1 MIDIKDISGSIR
13 FSTIVNEGSKRKF
26 LLMKED
32 YVTVKFNL
40 DEPIF
45 FKLGDY
51 IDDGHL
57 GVFEIC
63 DIQKPAY
70 NAITASYDYELRL
83 DAYYWKWKN
92 KIFKYT
98 PETAGQEASWNLTAP
113 LDVQVGI
120 VLRNLKALGYT
131 YKGQDF
137 VFSIDST
144 VENKAQLMSYDNINI
159 LDACFEMAK
168 KWDCECWVTENI
180 IHFGRCEFGTAV
192 DFEIAKNVVEMTRS
206 ESQSTYATRIY
217 AFGSTR
223 NIPTNYRP
231 IDETVVV
238 NGVVQK
244 RLMLPEGIPYID
256 AYPNMTTEEAIEQVV
271 IFDEVYPRRVGTMSD
286 ITTKEYTETIENAD
300 GTITEKKW
308 NAYRF
313 KDTGITFSK
322 DYVLPSEELKITFQ
336 SGKLNGMMFAV
347 TFDPD
352 GKDEQLWEIVRNE
365 DYGRPLPDGVLVPE
379 NGGTYVLSG
388 WDSTKITELGLV
400 SSAEQ
405 ELKAETEK
413 YVAKS
418 KIDPNTYNCKMMSDD
433 AYREDSIHN
442 LYGIGQKVNLISKAY
457 FENGRQSRI
466 IGFEFNLDYPFDSPV
481 YTVGETAAYSRI
493 SELEE
498 KIENI
503 TLAGQTYTGGGGS
516 GVYLIRRNDSTP
528 ATDSNAFSALRSLET
543 FLRKDQTDFTNYL
556 LKLLAGLEVGKYS
569 PGFLGTGA
577 SIDEKG
583 YAEMTGLTLREFLEA
598 PEYRFNRID
607 VVSGELWNARAFGL
621 IESVDTVS
629 QIVTLKLEENELSG
643 IHLND
648 FCRGIFHNLNSTSET
663 IDSCGFKTLA
673 GFSTSYFTP
682 VELLDDGKR
691 FRYVLKSGTTVHPC
705 KAMKFAVYGNPKDK
719 SRQASAYST
728 RTYKR
733 YLTGVNTWEIDP
745 ERNIAM
751 QFGDCSGLSI
761 SGEDLSGYSAYLNNV
776 YITGIIKW
784 LEDHKEEFKGKDGKD
799 GYSVSLSSYDAVI
812 AVNSDGEIDNSI
824 YEIVNIVSGKEKV
837 ISGGMGI
844 VTTKYKVQTSI
855 QAIHGNT
862 VLQYSETIGTG
873 KYVAGIIPKGCEY
886 ALSDGV
892 ITITKITED
901 KATLDIEINC
911 EGMAS
916 FTKTFTLT
924 RVYGE
929 RGFTGADGKDI
940 EFIFLRSATDT
951 VPAPVSE
958 DRDDFVPPGWTDNP
972 LGVTS
977 TYIYELVSRRVK
989 ANGVWSA
996 FSTPAPWS
1004 RYAQDGVSPYY
1015 INLTNDSATVP
1026 ADNNGRVTDYSL
1038 AHTKVQLY
1046 VGQTLTESAFEI
1058 SEVTQGVTFVLSGDE
1073 LRVTGIPTTTDS
1085 VRLLVC
1091 AKVNDAVVASITFT
1105 VSKARAGA
1113 DGQPVTIHYLQLPL
1127 DVIRRSQDGS
1137 VDVSRIHIKALQKTG
1152 NLLPEDSVGTSV
1164 RFKRS
1169 DDSMWTTGNAVT
1181 ITVNTAYVDI
1191 ELLDLASGTLLDS
1204 ERIPVVEDGAD
1215 GNDGP
1220 GYEII
1225 FCQQKENITPGTPDS
1240 RNQDKYVPDGWTDDQ
1255 QGTSAL
1261 WPYEFSSSRR
1271 KTDGSWGAFS
1281 IPKLWANYS
1290 YDGDDAY
1297 SVSLS
1302 SYDAVV
1308 AVNGD
1313 GELDTSLYD
1322 MTNVVSGEEKVYTSD
1337 KRVVTGRYQ
1346 VQTEIFAFHG
1356 ADRLEYSD
1364 TAMTGKYSVS
1374 ITASSCEYTIANGV
1388 ITVTKISADKA
1399 TLDIVVNCEG
1409 KITVPQTFN
1418 VTRIRNGADANLL
1431 PWIEEWN
1438 SNKTEIAGE
1447 YVVSPKMFSG
1457 IRDEVTGK
1465 LTGVAFGRD
1474 CITIDGVK
1482 HTGIFGIVD
1491 NEIVF
1496 TLDPLSRKYIFKGRV
1511 EADNGT
1517 IAGLNIEGTGLTNK
1531 GFNNDAYIVFRNDLV
1546 KTFAGIGSNLLPA
1559 TMGGVSTVARFEN
1572 NRVGKDQMD
1581 PENIAI
1587 VAGASGSNSD
1597 NIALMVV
1604 SGRMDVPG
1612 LLRGMRVEVVDNN
1625 ITVPYKYGKWDGTGY
1640 SISYKDGSFTVQ
1652 HNLGHTR
1659 YYVTGSVCST
1669 NYAKRFA
1676 SFHSFTAD
1684 SFKVSIFD
1692 TSGNV
1697 EQGPGFSFSM
1707 CGDNR

>member
-1 MIDIKDISGSIR
+1 MELKIYSQNGTLKMTVSPSDS
-13 FSTIVNEGSKRKF
+13 STHVHELMGENVVNASFTSPEYVSLDVNDYLELEGSPYKLHTAYEPRQKSTQEYTYNIKFYGPESEVKRALMLYLTDGELEPKF
-26 LLMKED
+26 SYEGSPRDHVQKVVDSLNYMEGGNRWVTGTVIDAPNLSLD
-32 YVTVKFNL
+32 YNNMFCDQALTEL
-40 DEPIF
+40 AG
-45 FKLGDY
+45 KL
-51 IDDGHL
+51 
-57 GVFEIC
+57 
-63 DIQKPAY
+63 
-70 NAITASYDYELRL
+70 
-83 DAYYWKWKN
+83 
-92 KIFKYT
+92 
-98 PETAGQEASWNLTAP
+98 ETEWW
-113 LDVQVGI
+113 I
-120 VLRNLKALGYT
+120 EGYT
-131 YKGQDF
+131 
-137 VFSIDST
+137 V
-144 VENKAQLMSYDNINI
+144 NL
-159 LDACFEMAK
+159 C
-168 KWDCECWVTENI
+168 
-180 IHFGRCEFGTAV
+180 RCEFGETVELGYLHGLINLQRSENNTDVRFFTRLIPLGSTKNIDKGLYGFKRLQLPGRERYVDKDTDRYGVYPQVEEAAFEGIFPRRTGTLSEVRSEERTGENGKYVVWYFKDSGMDFDPNEYDLPGLVKHAV
-192 DFEIAKNVVEMTRS
+192 FKSGDLQGRDFEINFDSGKKEFEIITQYPDE
-206 ESQSTYATRIY
+206 ESQLPGGNLIPASGDTYLLYNLRMPDEYYAPAEAEYKAAVDAFLAKYSTDTAIY
-217 AFGSTR
+217 RGDTDYVH
-223 NIPTNYRP
+223 IL
-231 IDETVVV
+231 E
-238 NGVVQK
+238 NGIA
-244 RLMLPEGIPYID
+244 LPVG
-256 AYPNMTTEEAIEQVV
+256 
-271 IFDEVYPRRVGTMSD
+271 RRVRLLSDNYFKETGYRDSRITKVTRKLNNLSQATIECTNAVGKGRMEVIESDVDSIKKMLDSQTDDLILSILRSWDSGD
-286 ITTKEYTETIENAD
+286 IT
-300 GTITEKKW
+300 
-308 NAYRF
+308 
-313 KDTGITFSK
+313 
-322 DYVLPSEELKITFQ
+322 DY
-336 SGKLNGMMFAV
+336 
-347 TFDPD
+347 
-352 GKDEQLWEIVRNE
+352 
-365 DYGRPLPDGVLVPE
+365 
-379 NGGTYVLSG
+379 
-388 WDSTKITELGLV
+388 
-400 SSAEQ
+400 
-405 ELKAETEK
+405 
-413 YVAKS
+413 
-418 KIDPNTYNCKMMSDD
+418 
-433 AYREDSIHN
+433 
-442 LYGIGQKVNLISKAY
+442 KV
-457 FENGRQSRI
+457 
-466 IGFEFNLDYPFDSPV
+466 
-481 YTVGETAAYSRI
+481 
-493 SELEE
+493 
-498 KIENI
+498 
-503 TLAGQTYTGGGGS
+503 
-516 GVYLIRRNDSTP
+516 
-528 ATDSNAFSALRSLET
+528 FSALRTVKEILNRAISRVNDDTAAGVIT
-543 FLRKDQTDFTNYL
+543 FLK
-556 LKLLAGLEVGKYS
+556 GLYIGKYS

-691 FRYVLKSGTTVHPC
+691 FRYALKSGTTVHPC

-1374 ITASSCEYTIANGV
+1374 ITAASCEYTIANGV

-1676 SFHSFTAD
+1676 SFHSFKAD